1 MRLQYEDFE
10 KILNIGIRL
19 STETD
24 RTQMLAA
31 ILESGI
37 EITNCDA
44 ATLYLYEDDGLHF
57 RLMKTLS
64 KGIDRGMN
72 GDVIDDMPPVP
83 MEDQNV
89 CSYAALHRVVINIPD
104 VYDSGRFDFSGPR
117 YYDKLTGY
125 RTRSLL
131 VVPIENNEDELI
143 GVLQL
148 INAMDESGDV
158 IAFDRQYELII
169 RSLGSMAAIELTNLS
184 YMDALKT
191 QIYSFAEA
199 LTTAMEGRT
208 PYNALHT
215 RNVRR
220 YVNILVDYIAQL
232 HDQGLCEEYI
242 GAADKEQLL
251 LAALVHDIGKMVV
264 PLSIMNKATR
274 LQDELEKIR
283 ERFKLLKALYEID
296 MLRGI
301 ITQEQYKAALDDLD
315 EEWDFVCK
323 IDRVDYVDDEAYAH
337 IRTLAGK
344 KHVDSDGA
352 ELSYLTQRE
361 IECLEIRSGT
371 LTAGERKEMEN
382 HVVMTSKILD
392 KVQFYPGFSM
402 VPKWVGAHHE
412 YLDGSGYPN
421 HLKGDELDLETRIL
435 TVVDIYDAL
444 AATDRP
450 YKNPIPRDKAFD
462 ILRDM
467 AKNGKVDGRL
477 VEWLAEALEQEVNKA
492 MQERR

>member
-1 MRLQYEDFE
+1 MQLQYTDFE

-24 RTQMLAA
+24 RTHMLAA

-37 EITNCDA
+37 EITNCDG
-44 ATLYLYEDDGLHF
+44 ATLYLYEDGGLSF
-57 RLMKTLS
+57 KLMKTLS
-64 KGIDRGMN
+64 KGIDRGLN

-83 MEDQNV
+83 MMETNV
-89 CSYAALHRVVINIPD
+89 CSYAAIHREVVNIPD
-104 VYDSGRFDFSGPR
+104 VYDSSRFDFSGPR
-117 YYDKLTGY
+117 HYDSLTGY
-125 RTRSLL
+125 RTKSLL
-131 VVPIENNEDELI
+131 VVPIENNEHELI

-148 INAMDESGDV
+148 INAMDETGNV
-158 IAFDRQYELII
+158 IAFDRQYEIII

-184 YMDALKT
+184 YMEALKT

-215 RNVRR
+215 RNVGR
-220 YVNILVDYIAQL
+220 YVSLLADHINEL
-232 HDQGLCEEYI
+232 HEKGRCEEYI
-242 GAADKEQLL
+242 APADKEQLM

-274 LQDELEKIR
+274 LEADMEKIE
-283 ERFKLLKALYEID
+283 ERFKLLKALYKID
-296 MLRGI
+296 LLEGSL
-301 ITQEQYKAALDDLD
+301 TAQEYEKAVADLD
-315 EEWDFVCK
+315 EELDFIRE
-323 IDRVDYVDDEAYAH
+323 IDRTDYVDDEAYAH
-337 IRTLAGK
+337 VQELARK
-344 KHVDSDGA
+344 KHVGVDGS
-352 ELSYLTQRE
+352 ELPYLTERE
-361 IECLEIRSGT
+361 ISCLSIRSGT
-371 LTAGERKEMEN
+371 LTAEERKEMEN
-382 HVVMTSKILD
+382 HVVMTSRILD

-421 HLKGDELDLETRIL
+421 HLKGDELDFETKLL

-450 YKNPIPRDKAFD
+450 YKEPIPREKALD

-467 AKNGKVDGRL
+467 AQKGKVDGRL
-477 VEWLAEALEQEVNKA
+477 VEWLDQALAQEDGDPENN
-492 MQERR
+492 E